1 MKTNAARILDGQGIR
16 YEIRSYEV
24 DEKDLGAAHVAA
36 SIGMPL
42 AQVFKTLVVKGDRT
56 GIMLVC
62 LPGEGELDLKALAA
76 ASGNKKADLVPL
88 KDVQPLT
95 GYVRGGVS
103 PMGAKK
109 KYPVFLDNSAASW
122 PVISISAGARGYQII
137 LSPCDLSRVVAAQM
151 GYFTMRL

>member
-1 MKTNAARILDGQGIR
+1 MKTNAARILDGQGVR

-24 DEKDLGAAHVAA
+24 DEQDLGAAHVAA
-36 SIGMPL
+36 AIGMPL

-103 PMGAKK
+103 PIGTKK
-109 KYPVFLDNSAASW
+109 KYSVFLDNSAADW
-122 PVISISAGARGYQII
+122 PIISISAGARGYQII
-137 LSPCDLSRVVAAQM
+137 LSPRDLSRVVAAQM
-151 GYFTMRL
+151 GHFTM

>member
-1 MKTNAARILDGQGIR
+1 MKTNAARILDGQGIH

-24 DEKDLGAAHVAA
+24 DEQDLGAAHVASA
-36 SIGMPL
+36 IGMPL

-62 LPGEGELDLKALAA
+62 LPGEGELDLKALAT

-103 PMGAKK
+103 PIGAKK
-109 KYPVFLDNSAASW
+109 KYPVFLDNSAAAW
-122 PVISISAGARGYQII
+122 PVISISAGARGYQIV
-137 LSPCDLSRVVAAQM
+137 LSPRDLSRVVTAQM
-151 GYFTMRL
+151 GHFTMRS

>member
-1 MKTNAARILDGQGIR
+1 MKTNAARILDAQGVR

-24 DEKDLGAAHVAA
+24 DEQDLGAAHVAA
-36 SIGMPL
+36 AIGMPL

-103 PMGAKK
+103 PIGTKK
-109 KYPVFLDNSAASW
+109 KYSVFLDNSAADW
-122 PVISISAGARGYQII
+122 PIISISAGARGYQII
-137 LSPCDLSRVVAAQM
+137 LSPRDLSRVVAAQM
-151 GYFTMRL
+151 GHFTM

>member
-24 DEKDLGAAHVAA
+24 DEQDLGAAHVAA

-76 ASGNKKADLVPL
+76 ASSNKKADLVPL

-103 PMGAKK
+103 PIGAKK
-109 KYPVFLDNSAASW
+109 KYPVFLDNSAAAW
-122 PVISISAGARGYQII
+122 PVISISAGARGSQII
-137 LSPCDLSRVVAAQM
+137 LSPCDLSRVVAAQI
-151 GYFTMRL
+151 GHFTMRS

>member
-103 PMGAKK
+103 PIGTKK
-109 KYPVFLDNSAASW
+109 KYSVFLDNSAADW
-122 PVISISAGARGYQII
+122 PIISISAGARGYQII
-137 LSPCDLSRVVAAQM
+137 LSPRDLSRVVAAQM
-151 GYFTMRL
+151 GHFTM